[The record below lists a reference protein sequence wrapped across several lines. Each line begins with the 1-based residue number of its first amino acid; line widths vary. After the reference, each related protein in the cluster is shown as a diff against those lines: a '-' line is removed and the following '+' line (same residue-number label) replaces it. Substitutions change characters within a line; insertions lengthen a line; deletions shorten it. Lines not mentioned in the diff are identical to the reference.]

1 MQHTPVPAKSIPSPE
16 KKTIYPQPFAAL
28 VEGRVKRK
36 LGDHFGLTH
45 FGVNL
50 TELAPGAISA
60 LLHHHS
66 KQDEFIY
73 ILQGTPTLLLDEKEY
88 PLSPG
93 DCMGL
98 KAGAGV
104 GHQLVNRS
112 SDPVIYIEI
121 GDRTEGD
128 EVDYPNDDL
137 KAIQL
142 ANGVWSL
149 THKDGRPY

>member
-1 MQHTPVPAKSIPSPE
+1 MQHTPTAAKSVQPPE
-16 KKTIYPQPFAAL
+16 KKTIYPEPFARL

-36 LGDHFGLTH
+36 LGDYFGLTH

-66 KQDEFIY
+66 KQDELIY
-73 ILQGTPTLLLDEKEY
+73 ILQGTPTLLLDHKEY
-88 PLSPG
+88 RLGPG

-98 KAGAGV
+98 KAGAGIA
-104 GHQLVNRS
+104 HQLVNRS
-112 SDPVIYIEI
+112 NETVIYIEI
-121 GDRTEGD
+121 GDRTAGD
-128 EVDYPNDDL
+128 EVEYPNDDL

-142 ANGVWSL
+142 ANGAWSL

>member
-1 MQHTPVPAKSIPSPE
+1 
-16 KKTIYPQPFAAL
+16 
-28 VEGRVKRK
+28 
-36 LGDHFGLTH
+36 
-45 FGVNL
+45 
-50 TELAPGAISA
+50 
-60 LLHHHS
+60 
-66 KQDEFIY
+66 
-73 ILQGTPTLLLDEKEY
+73 
-88 PLSPG
+88 
-93 DCMGL
+93 MGL
-98 KAGAGV
+98 KAGTGV

-112 SDPVIYIEI
+112 SEPAIYIEI